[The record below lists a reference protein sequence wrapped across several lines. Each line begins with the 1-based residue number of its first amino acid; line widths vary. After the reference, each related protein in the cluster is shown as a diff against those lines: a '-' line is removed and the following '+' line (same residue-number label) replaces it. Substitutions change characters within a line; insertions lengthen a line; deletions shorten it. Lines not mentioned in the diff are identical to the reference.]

1 MTGYFIGR
9 KHLFFLIYHRLLKKF
24 PLFQPHK
31 GRNKG
36 KVDILV
42 VKYSYKFTSI
52 HFVHHK
58 IKISGKYA
66 PYKVR
71 NLQIGSESTYVIKHV
86 NHK

>member
-1 MTGYFIGR
+1 MIGYFIGR
-9 KHLFFLIYHRLLKKF
+9 KHLFFLIYHRLLKNF
-24 PLFQPHK
+24 PCFNPI
-31 GRNKG
+31 RDEIRE
-36 KVDILV
+36 KVDILL